1 MWGGMGQQLQARV
14 QQAAWVYAHGGQ
26 HLQVVEGQ
34 EHTRLWGGGL
44 GVAGQNLQV
53 PWEHMHTSMR
63 GTCGPPAPHLGG
75 LQGLGLGIWGVRVY
89 I

>member
-1 MWGGMGQQLQARV
+1 M
-14 QQAAWVYAHGGQ
+14 
-26 HLQVVEGQ
+26 
-34 EHTRLWGGGL
+34 